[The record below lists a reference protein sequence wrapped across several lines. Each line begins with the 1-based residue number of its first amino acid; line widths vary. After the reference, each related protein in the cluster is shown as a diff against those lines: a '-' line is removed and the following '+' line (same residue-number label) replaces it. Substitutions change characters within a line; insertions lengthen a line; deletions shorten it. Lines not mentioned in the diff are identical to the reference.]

1 MLLFS
6 LAEAYRSIAV
16 NIIFQLHTYVMH
28 HINASTR
35 TLPLETVTKSVKTG
49 GTVAFAAADGD
60 HDDFVVW
67 FDQLILSNSDF
78 SHSRSV
84 DNSICSFSG
93 FHSYTKRIIKYCR
106 SVK

>member
-60 HDDFVVW
+60 HDDFVV
-67 FDQLILSNSDF
+67 
-78 SHSRSV
+78 
-84 DNSICSFSG
+84 
-93 FHSYTKRIIKYCR
+93 
-106 SVK
+106 